1 MRILLLGRNYASVI
15 NSLHEGLLNANAD
28 VKSMTLDSDRSH
40 YNNYTNIRILRKRAH
55 RKKLFRFLQFF
66 YSFYSLR
73 KALKN
78 VDVVHIF
85 SDFDLENRFFS
96 NKLLMSYLFNICFQG
111 KKFIT
116 FLGSEVRNPEKELEK
131 NSFFKYAYYS
141 SSYEY
146 QGSETVINSNKIQE
160 KYSSLGFNLICS
172 VETEMF
178 VNTDYF
184 KTYEIYH
191 HPSIAQIETNT
202 KFENK
207 KSLKFVHAPT
217 APVAKGSEFVLK
229 AIAELEK
236 DGLVDFE
243 FKLLKGISNENYVKE
258 LNEADVLI
266 DQFIWGWYGVA
277 TQQALQLGK
286 IVICNLHNERIKH
299 TPDNPIINANIHNLK
314 DEILKIIN
322 MDKEEIDKIKS
333 KSINYFNKF
342 HSVDSVAH
350 KCLTIYSKD
359 Y

>member
-15 NSLHEGLLNANAD
+15 NSLHQGLLNSNVD
-28 VKSMTLDSDRSH
+28 VKSMSLESNRSIYNNFNNIELLIKRH
-40 YNNYTNIRILRKRAH
+40 YNNKIARLIQFLVSFYKLRKV
-55 RKKLFRFLQFF
+55 
-66 YSFYSLR
+66 
-73 KALKN
+73 LKN
-78 VDVVHIF
+78 VDVVHVF
-85 SDFDLENRFFS
+85 SDFDLENRLFS
-96 NKLLMSYLFNICFQG
+96 NKRLMNYLFNIRFQG

-116 FLGSEVRNPEKELEK
+116 FLGSEVRNPEIELEN

-141 SSYEY
+141 RNYEY
-146 QGSETVINSNKIQE
+146 IEAESVKNSNKIQE
-160 KYSSLGFNLICS
+160 KFSDLGFNLICS

-178 VNTDYF
+178 INSEYF
-184 KTYEIYH
+184 KTYDIYH
-191 HPSIAQIETNT
+191 HPSFAQKESNEKRIT
-202 KFENK
+202 K

-236 DGLVDFE
+236 EELVNFE
-243 FKLLKGISNENYVKE
+243 FKLIKGISNENYVKE

-314 DEILKIIN
+314 EEIIKITN
-322 MDKEEIDKIKS
+322 MDKEEIDQLKS
-333 KSINYFNKF
+333 KSIKYFNTF
-342 HSVDSVAH
+342 HSVDSVANR
-350 KCLTIYSKD
+350 CLTIYSK
-359 Y
+359 YI